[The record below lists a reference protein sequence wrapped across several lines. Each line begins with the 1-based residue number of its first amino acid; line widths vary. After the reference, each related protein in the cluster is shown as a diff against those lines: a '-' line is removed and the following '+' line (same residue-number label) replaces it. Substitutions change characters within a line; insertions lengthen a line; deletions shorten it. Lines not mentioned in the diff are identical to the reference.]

1 MTKEQANRILDAV
14 RAGIDQPEEEVMLAL
29 WVTGDLG

>member
-14 RAGIDQPEEEVMLAL
+14 RAGISYPASVVTRAL
-29 WVTGDLG
+29 WVTGDLN